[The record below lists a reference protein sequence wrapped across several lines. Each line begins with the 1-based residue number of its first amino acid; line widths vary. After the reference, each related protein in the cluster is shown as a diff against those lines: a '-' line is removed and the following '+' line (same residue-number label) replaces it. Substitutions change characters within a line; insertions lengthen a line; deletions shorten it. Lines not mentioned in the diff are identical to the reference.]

1 MAHTW
6 SLVWLLLPAAALALA
21 APALK
26 DRPPKEPPIIGEWL
40 RVGHTE
46 AGAPVPPDSE
56 PHHQVFKADGKW
68 EYSYGGR
75 QTKSERMSFLADPR
89 QSPPAIDIKMG
100 PAGRDG
106 WRGIYKVEGDML
118 TLCLAKGDQDRPKA
132 FESTPDRP
140 TTVWVF
146 QRVKPKD

>member
-1 MAHTW
+1 MRT
-6 SLVWLLLPAAALALA
+6 LIVWALLSAVALAPA

-26 DRPPKEPPIIGEWL
+26 DQPPKEPPIIGEWL

-46 AGAPVPPDSE
+46 AGAPVPPDRE
-56 PHHQVFKADGKW
+56 PHHQVFTADGKW

-75 QTKSERMSFLADPR
+75 NGAPGGKSFVTDPR
-89 QSPPAIDIKMG
+89 QNPATIDIRMG
-100 PAGRDG
+100 VAGQGG
-106 WRGIYKVEGDML
+106 WRGIYKVEGDTL
-118 TLCLAKGDQDRPKA
+118 TLCLVNGDRERPKA

-146 QRVKPKD
+146 KRVQPKD